1 METDKCIKS
10 KVLTPEEYSI
20 KAHEFYVAGDVE
32 GFIEF
37 QRTHS
42 ILYVNLVPES
52 DEEIL
57 KNIDISDIPDFLE
70 PM

>member
-1 METDKCIKS
+1 MSNIELEA
-10 KVLTPEEYSI
+10 LTPEDYYK
-20 KAHEFYVAGDVE
+20 KAHEFYVAGDAE

-42 ILYVNLVPES
+42 ILYVDLVPES

-57 KNIDISDIPDFLE
+57 KNIDIPRVPEDFDIGYL
-70 PM
+70 